1 MAIQSFSNGDLE
13 DLFHSGRSSR
23 IQPPAVKRKL
33 VQLMD
38 LLDYAMGLGDIHGQH
53 HFHAL
58 KGSRRGTYAFHVTRN
73 WRLTFKFK
81 DGDAH
86 DLDYEDYH

>member
-1 MAIQSFSNGDLE
+1 MAIQSFSNGNLE
-13 DLFHSGRSSR
+13 DLFHSGRSGR
-23 IQPPAVKRKL
+23 IQPPAAKRKL
-33 VQLMD
+33 IQLMD
-38 LLDYAMGLGDIHGQH
+38 LLEYATDLGDLHGQH

-58 KGSRRGTYAFHVTRN
+58 RGNRWGTYAFHVTRN

-81 DGDAH
+81 DGDAY